1 MSSGVLRSTH
11 KNASCL
17 TQQVVKV
24 IRHKAAS
31 LPHTDGPGCANVHP
45 CLIHGSFG
53 QPESTTQTVSRSV
66 QSKSVKLHII
76 GRPNH
81 ILVIS
86 RRNAFITF
94 RPNIGCDRNTPFVL
108 CVRECH
114 RWICWSLKSHL
125 KTKLC
130 IDVLHRTK
138 LWPFCEI
145 FAYFGQNVI
154 DMATFLIPLQSEIS
168 SLDWLTLK
176 PYHKT
181 KSLSITVTQ
190 A

>member
-94 RPNIGCDRNTPFVL
+94 RPNIGCDRNTPLFFVYG
-108 CVRECH
+108 
-114 RWICWSLKSHL
+114 S
-125 KTKLC
+125 
-130 IDVLHRTK
+130 
-138 LWPFCEI
+138 
-145 FAYFGQNVI
+145 VI
-154 DMATFLIPLQSEIS
+154 DEFADRWNPISKPNSALMCYIELSYGHFVRFLPILAKM
-168 SLDWLTLK
+168 WLTWQ
-176 PYHKT
+176 H
-181 KSLSITVTQ
+181 SLYPCNQKYLLWIGWP
-190 A
+190 